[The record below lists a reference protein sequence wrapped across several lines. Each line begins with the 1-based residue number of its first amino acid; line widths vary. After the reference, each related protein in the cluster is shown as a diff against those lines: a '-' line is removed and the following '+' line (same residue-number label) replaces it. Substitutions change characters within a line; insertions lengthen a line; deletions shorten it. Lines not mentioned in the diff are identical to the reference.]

1 MPTIPNCYRRG
12 AVYYWRRW
20 TPAPDRFLIQI
31 ALGVK
36 DQGSARRLS
45 SRLTA
50 QSEVLFATWG
60 TRSMNKTELQ
70 IYFSR
75 CLEVQGSGHYAVDA
89 GEQWQNNYWRH
100 LALG

>member
-20 TPAPDRFLIQI
+20 TPAPARFLVQI

-36 DQGSARRLS
+36 DRGTAHLLS

-50 QSEVLFATWG
+50 QSDVLFATWG
-60 TRSMNKTELQ
+60 MRAMNRKKCRPISATA
-70 IYFSR
+70 STGMNR
-75 CLEVQGSGHYAVDA
+75 
-89 GEQWQNNYWRH
+89 NTMP
-100 LALG
+100 